1 MHFHERF
8 FLLFLFSF
16 FNLFFYCCSSTVVC
30 LSSHYSPPAQP
41 SSPPSR
47 DSTPL
52 GFVHMSYFIVVPKN
66 PSPFSPIIL
75 SYLPSGYCLFV
86 LYFNV
91 SGYILLACFFD
102 YVPVKGEIIWY
113 LSFTAWLISPS
124 IMLSSSIH
132 AVVKGR
138 RSFFLSAA

>member
-1 MHFHERF
+1 MKDFSCYFF
-8 FLLFLFSF
+8 FLFLIYF
-16 FNLFFYCCSSTVVC
+16 FIVVQVQ
-30 LSSHYSPPAQP
+30 LSAFPPTTPPPAQP

-138 RSFFLSAA
+138 NSFFPSAA